1 MPATQTISPMLFANF
16 AQPEVT
22 NNSFVD
28 GTSTD
33 QATVANKND
42 WLARTI
48 LRPNGGDWGVYVAVI
63 LIAAAV
69 YLACIVS
76 PPSLQDDVD
85 AVQAQI
91 ARNMLTSGD

>member
-1 MPATQTISPMLFANF
+1 MPSAKYANP
-16 AQPEVT
+16 QVT
-22 NNSFVD
+22 NDVSVD
-28 GTSTD
+28 PTSTD
-33 QATVANKND
+33 PTIAPDKKDGFT
-42 WLARTI
+42 RTI
-48 LRPNGGDWGVYVAVI
+48 LRPDGGNGGVYIAVI

-69 YLACIVS
+69 YLASIVS